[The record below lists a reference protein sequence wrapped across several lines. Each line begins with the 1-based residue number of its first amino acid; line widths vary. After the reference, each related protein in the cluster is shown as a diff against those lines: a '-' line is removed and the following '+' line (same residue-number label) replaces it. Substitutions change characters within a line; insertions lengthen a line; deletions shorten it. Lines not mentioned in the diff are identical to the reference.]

1 MPSSKPRS
9 NKVSSQH
16 EALGYNTPIFQLKV
30 THMKTTIELSDVLF
44 QSAKAHAQQH
54 KTTLRALIEE
64 GLEQVLH
71 SQQAKK
77 ANAFKLKD
85 ASVRGKALQLS
96 DPSVWQQL
104 EQDHV
109 LARALKPVAKRT

>member
-1 MPSSKPRS
+1 MDP
-9 NKVSSQH
+9 
-16 EALGYNTPIFQLKV
+16 LDYNTPIFQYKV

-71 SQQAKK
+71 SHQNQK
-77 ANAFKLKD
+77 ANAFELKD
-85 ASVRGKALQLS
+85 ASVRGKALRLS
-96 DPSVWQQL
+96 DPNAWQQL

-109 LARALKPVAKRT
+109 LARTLKTVAKRP